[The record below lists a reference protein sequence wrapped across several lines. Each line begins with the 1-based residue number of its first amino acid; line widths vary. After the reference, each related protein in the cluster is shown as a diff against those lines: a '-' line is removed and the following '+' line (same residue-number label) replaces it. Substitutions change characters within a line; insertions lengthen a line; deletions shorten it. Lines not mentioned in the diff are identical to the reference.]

1 MPSPRTRI
9 SAKDRLLRVICANN
23 ASHRKYP
30 PPSIERYGPSK
41 PADVLVIRPVELKI
55 APAEQVPVVFVFN
68 ICFIAYL

>member
-1 MPSPRTRI
+1 MLRI
-9 SAKDRLLRVICANN
+9 GNIR
-23 ASHRKYP
+23 
-30 PPSIERYGPSK
+30 PPSIERYRPLK